1 MNDLNSEIDYFWK
14 KDFFNLYFKITA
26 FVLNFKKKKT
36 SKDLK
41 AWITQISYNAAFKSS
56 NFLI

>member
-14 KDFFNLYFKITA
+14 KDFLNLYFKITA